1 MREFLFKGFQD
12 FFEGKQIINID
23 GEEVI
28 GKWIEGDVRR
38 GCYISENGS
47 GPFWHVVP
55 ETTSEFTG
63 KRDRKGKKIFEHHIC
78 RFFCDDDSGSMD
90 YVVRWDGD
98 KSGFIT
104 EVVNEQFDEVEI
116 LDEFF
121 AERCEVIGDIFDTR
135 VTNEKRFKD

>member
-1 MREFLFKGFQD
+1 MFTKKDNSSFVAISACDIPG
-12 FFEGKQIINID
+12 G
-23 GEEVI
+23 
-28 GKWIEGDVRR
+28 
-38 GCYISENGS
+38 YIR
-47 GPFWHVVP
+47 VVP

-78 RFFCDDDSGSMD
+78 RFFCDDDSRSTD

-104 EVVNEQFDEVEI
+104 EAVNKQFDEVEI

-121 AERCEVIGDIFDTR
+121 AERCEVIGDIFNTR
-135 VTNEKRFKD
+135 VLEHD